1 METSILVA
9 SATSPLDGRWF
20 DALISEDTIREQL
33 GVGQDDELMVVD
45 VACDLKNIPANRTT
59 AEYNRFAQNI
69 DAYADVFELATTRSY
84 ANDVALGTTVYPMDE
99 LDVWLEDL
107 NANEIDELFVNSLD
121 FSEDD
126 DYFIFD
132 EQSGTKLI
140 SYSAAEIDQMVQA
153 NAVEIFNVL
162 CQ

>member
-1 METSILVA
+1 METKILVA
-9 SATSPLDGRWF
+9 PITSPIDGRWF
-20 DALISEDTIREQL
+20 DALISEDAIREQL

-45 VACDLKNIPANRTT
+45 VTCELKNIPANRTI

-69 DAYADVFELATTRSY
+69 DAYADTLELATTRSF
-84 ANDVALGTTVYPMDE
+84 ADGAALGTTVYSMDE

-107 NANEIDELFVNSLD
+107 NLNEIDELLVNSSD

-132 EQSGTKLI
+132 EQSGMKLI

>member
-9 SATSPLDGRWF
+9 PATSPIDGRWF
-20 DALISEDTIREQL
+20 DAFTDEQTIREQL
-33 GVGQDDELMVVD
+33 DVDQNDELMVVD
-45 VACDLKNIPANRTT
+45 VECEIKNIPANRSIE
-59 AEYNRFAQNI
+59 EYNRFAQNI
-69 DAYADVFELATTRSY
+69 DAYADVFELATTRSF
-84 ANDVALGTTVYPMDE
+84 ADDAALGTTVYSMDE

-107 NANEIDELFVNSLD
+107 NLNEIDELLVNSPD

-132 EQSGTKLI
+132 EQSGMKLI

-153 NAVEIFNVL
+153 NAVEIFNAL
-162 CQ
+162 C

>member
-9 SATSPLDGRWF
+9 PATSTIDGRWF
-20 DALISEDTIREQL
+20 DAFTSEDVIREQL
-33 GVGQDDELMVVD
+33 DVDQNDELMVVD
-45 VACDLKNIPANRTT
+45 VECEIKNIPANRSIE
-59 AEYNRFAQNI
+59 EYNRFAQNI
-69 DAYADVFELATTRSY
+69 DAYADTLELATTRTF
-84 ANDVALGTTVYPMDE
+84 ADGIVLGTTIYPMDE
-99 LDVWLEDL
+99 LDTWLEDL
-107 NANEIDELFVNSLD
+107 EPAEVDELLENSPD

>member
-1 METSILVA
+1 MEVKILVA
-9 SATSPLDGRWF
+9 PITSPIDGRWF

-33 GVGQDDELMVVD
+33 GVGQDDELMIVD
-45 VACDLKNIPANRTT
+45 VACELKNIPANRTI

-69 DAYADVFELATTRSY
+69 DTYADTLELATTRSF
-84 ANDVALGTTVYPMDE
+84 ADGAALGTTVYPMDE

-107 NANEIDELFVNSLD
+107 DENEIDELLVNSPD

>member
-1 METSILVA
+1 MEVKILVA
-9 SATSPLDGRWF
+9 PATSPIDGRWF
-20 DALISEDTIREQL
+20 DAFNSEDTIREQL
-33 GVGQDDELMVVD
+33 SAEQDDELMVVD
-45 VACDLKNIPANRTT
+45 VACELKNIPANRTI

-69 DAYADVFELATTRSY
+69 DAYADTLELATTRSF
-84 ANDVALGTTVYPMDE
+84 ADGAALGTTVYPMDE